1 MPSASAILTGL
12 LWENNGADFYYP
24 ESRTRPHIHIQVANA
39 LAEVPNGTHVYSMV
53 TMLAV
58 SGGDP
63 RGTESGITTYSTA
76 RGYESAHQLTRARAR
91 LNGPFNTY
99 TYTPGAPPPPG
110 SWRGGSPGTWA
121 VGASTAVAATMRQVF
136 DAVHAAP

>member
-1 MPSASAILTGL
+1 MPSASAVLTGL
-12 LWENNGADFYYP
+12 LWESSGPDFYYP

-39 LAEVPNGTHVYSMV
+39 LEEVPPGRHVYSMV

-63 RGTESGITTYSTA
+63 RGTESGLTTYSSD
-76 RGYESAHQLTRARAR
+76 RGYAPHLLQLSRAR
-91 LNGPFNTY
+91 LLGPFNTY

-110 SWRGGSPGTWA
+110 SWRGGTPGTWA
-121 VGASTAVAATMRQVF
+121 VGASTAVAATMRGVF
-136 DAVHAAP
+136 DAVYAEP